1 MTLWIILY
9 SLGSSLNSVP
19 AGLWALIGTLVGTLG
34 LRLLERWL
42 SRNKDKADQRRDL
55 NQELINLQTR
65 LDLVEEDL
73 SQWRQRA
80 FRSEEQVALL
90 RILIIKLGENC
101 PRKPLSA
108 SRRSPMKSHRS
119 SLNRKSEKKP

>member
-90 RILIIKLGENC
+90 RILIIKLGGEL
-101 PRKPLSA
+101 PEEAIERI
-108 SRRSPMKSHRS
+108 
-119 SLNRKSEKKP
+119 KKVTDEVTPKQPES